1 MRKYFALF
9 TIGLFFFSLFTSC
22 YMQSDVNNNFSGE
35 ISLTSIYI
43 SKTPTK
49 LKYAYGDLLN
59 LEGLVVKAKYS
70 DGTEKTVDGWK
81 SSPTPWSKLNTSGVV
96 TVTITYQD
104 KTAFF
109 QVTVASNTDI
119 TAAQYFWGTWIKMD
133 DGKEYEI
140 LDTTVIKEKKSY
152 KITASSGSALTVSS
166 LGTFTKESDRVMLNN
181 NIPYF
186 RKGGTNL
193 RYTMK
198 LVGFEDDIAR
208 TLRVAP
214 STGLTE
220 YTVTGKSAKYESF
233 TSSAQP
239 NNDGIVT
246 LTAPVSGDV
255 QSVTVSTGNSDIVV
269 VPGITVETNGSN
281 MGAIALVGEDDYNLK
296 ITGKI
301 SEEQKDNGCLYGN
314 GSKSYNM
321 IVSIT
326 NISKNKCSSSI
337 CTIEGKDQNLTVRS
351 DSTNLSAFTIST
363 LMEMATKDIN
373 LTVEYGDLSE
383 PYIDTGLIVTINNP
397 LTGQEWEDFIP
408 LRFFREAISIVISA
422 KNPENN
428 KSAVLNGFVIYPD
441 GNNQYFSVKNDS
453 SKIIYVPTFGTEK
466 EYLLV
471 FSGATT
477 STDLSKSTEMYY
489 TVEPRSTTP
498 RPIVIEDVNK
508 DTLAEYIKFGGN
520 NHSENTAFSVIEG
533 FEAYLTEGEI
543 DYYSIPAESVI

>member
-1 MRKYFALF
+1 
-9 TIGLFFFSLFTSC
+9 
-22 YMQSDVNNNFSGE
+22 
-35 ISLTSIYI
+35 
-43 SKTPTK
+43 
-49 LKYAYGDLLN
+49 
-59 LEGLVVKAKYS
+59 
-70 DGTEKTVDGWK
+70 
-81 SSPTPWSKLNTSGVV
+81 
-96 TVTITYQD
+96 
-104 KTAFF
+104 
-109 QVTVASNTDI
+109 
-119 TAAQYFWGTWIKMD
+119 
-133 DGKEYEI
+133 
-140 LDTTVIKEKKSY
+140 
-152 KITASSGSALTVSS
+152 
-166 LGTFTKESDRVMLNN
+166 MLNN

-193 RYTMK
+193 KYTMK
-198 LVGFEDDIAR
+198 LVGFDENIATTAR
-208 TLRVAP
+208 AVSSSELV
-214 STGLTE
+214 G
-220 YTVTGKSAKYESF
+220 YTVTSQSEKYETF

-239 NNDGIVT
+239 DDDGIVT

-255 QSVTVSTGNSDIVV
+255 QSVTVSSGNNDIIV

-281 MGAIALVGEDDYNLK
+281 MGTIALVGKDDYNLK

-314 GSKSYNM
+314 GTKSYNM

-337 CTIEGKDQNLTVRS
+337 CTIEGKDPNLTVYS
-351 DSTNLSAFTIST
+351 DSINLSAFTIST
-363 LMEMATKDIN
+363 LMESATKDIN
-373 LTVEYGDLSE
+373 LTVTYGNLSE

-408 LRFFREAISIVISA
+408 LRFFRESIPIAISA

-428 KSAVLNGFVIYPD
+428 KNAVLNGFVIYPD

-453 SKIIYVPTFGTEK
+453 SKIVYVPTFGSDK

-477 STDLSKSTEMYY
+477 SVDLSKSTEMYY
-489 TVEPRSTTP
+489 TVEPQSLIP
-498 RPIVIEDVNK
+498 RPIVIEDVTK

-520 NHSENTAFSVIEG
+520 NHSEDTAYSVTQG

-543 DYYSIPAESVI
+543 DYYSIPAE